1 MIIGFKTKFPKELG
15 KKPTEFVKKI
25 QDGIKITTFRED
37 RLKRWK
43 AGRVIQFYEGGYR
56 QGHRKKFHE
65 DTCKSVQE
73 VVLKNDFRS
82 GAILRSLDGGR
93 FKPLDYEQL
102 FDMARNDG
110 FDSASEFI
118 TYFIPKSGSEW
129 EGRIIH
135 WTDLKYA

>member
-56 QGHRKKFHE
+56 QGQRKKFHE

-73 VVLKNDFRS
+73 VVMQNAF
-82 GAILRSLDGGR
+82 GEILFSFDGG
-93 FKPLDYEQL
+93 KQKSLSYEQL

-110 FDSASEFI
+110 FDSVTEFI
-118 TYFIPKSGSEW
+118 TYFIPKAGSEW
-129 EGRIIH
+129 KGRIIH